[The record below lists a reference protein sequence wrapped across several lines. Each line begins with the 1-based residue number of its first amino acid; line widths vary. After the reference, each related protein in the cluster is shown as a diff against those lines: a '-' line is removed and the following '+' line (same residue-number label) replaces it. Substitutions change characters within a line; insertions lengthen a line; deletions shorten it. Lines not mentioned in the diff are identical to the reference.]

1 MRICSIVTS
10 LTSGGA
16 ETLVANLSEE
26 YSRAGHESLVV
37 ALCDAAALGNT
48 PATEARLKAQIDAS
62 GGRFESLDLPAG
74 RPLLPGTVRLRR
86 VLRDFR
92 PDVIHAHTARALLM
106 MMAKGISTGA
116 VLTHHNSVLGFSPLI
131 FRLFD
136 RIVDGYVAI
145 SHGTREIL
153 DRNCRRPVT
162 LIANA
167 PGKGFSLAAPRTRS
181 GSPLQVLSVGAISE
195 QKNYPLLI
203 ETARALRDGGMLSPL
218 PVFTI
223 AGTGAQLE
231 HLRAQVAAAGLQE
244 NVQFLGER
252 NDVGALM
259 RDSDLYLNTSRYEG
273 MPIALLEA
281 MAMALPIVATDV
293 AGNCELVASGRNGLL
308 AAPSAMRLAEA
319 IAHIACEHQLYATLS
334 AGALDSA
341 REYSISSVA
350 SRHLALY
357 QSLVRSTGNQSNL
370 GDTESGIVTT
380 TANA

>member
-1 MRICSIVTS
+1 M
-10 LTSGGA
+10 TSGGA

-48 PATEARLKAQIDAS
+48 PAAEARLKAQIEAS
-62 GGRFESLDLPAG
+62 GGRFESLNLPAG
-74 RPLLPGTVRLRR
+74 RPLLAGSFRLRR
-86 VLRDFR
+86 VLRDFM

-106 MMAKGISTGA
+106 MMAKGIATGA
-116 VLTHHNSVLGFSPLI
+116 VLTHHNSVLCFSPVM

-162 LIANA
+162 SIANA
-167 PGKGFSLAAPRTRS
+167 PGKGFALAAPRTRS

-195 QKNYPLLI
+195 QKNYPLLV
-203 ETARALRDGGMLSPL
+203 ETARALRDGGMVSPL
-218 PVFTI
+218 PIFTI

-231 HLRAQVAAAGLQE
+231 HLRTQVAAARLQN
-244 NVQFLGER
+244 NVRFVGER
-252 NDVGALM
+252 NDVATLM
-259 RDSDLYLNTSRYEG
+259 RDADLYLNTSRYEG

-293 AGNCELVASGRNGLL
+293 AGNCELVASGSNGLL
-308 AAPSAMRLAEA
+308 AAPSAVRLAEA
-319 IAHIACEHQLYATLS
+319 ITHIASDHQLYATLS

-357 QSLVRSTGNQSNL
+357 QNLVRSTGNQSNL